1 MDAQSV
7 LTFIGGYIA
16 TALTVF
22 LLYSPVLVLFVVL
35 LVVAGI
41 LQLVALPFLVLIRRL
56 RGRGKLDS
64 PSDASWLLH

>member
-1 MDAQSV
+1 MDAQSI
-7 LTFIGGYIA
+7 LTFIGGYVA
-16 TALTVF
+16 TAVTVF

-35 LVVAGI
+35 LIIAGI